1 MTAITWSMK
10 QPSKPLMGVRSM
22 AYSIVT
28 LSDMIDA
35 FDKEQPKPGRETSAF
50 IMRWK
55 RKELKE
61 KHSSYNNLAEAV
73 RMINRAEIQ
82 NIRETKKFR
91 DERHEVHR
99 VQRKRRMI
107 REFAVESE

>member
-1 MTAITWSMK
+1 MTH
-10 QPSKPLMGVRSM
+10 R
-22 AYSIVT
+22 IVT

-35 FDKEQPKPGRETSAF
+35 FDKEQPEPGRATSAF

-55 RKELKE
+55 RKEMEE
-61 KHSSYNNLAEAV
+61 KHTAHNPLAEAV

-82 NIRETKKFR
+82 NIRETKHFR
-91 DERHEVHR
+91 DEQKKLISEGRKRGHR
-99 VQRKRRMI
+99 GGKTTAKRRMI

>member
-1 MTAITWSMK
+1 MTH
-10 QPSKPLMGVRSM
+10 R
-22 AYSIVT
+22 IVT

-35 FDKEQPKPGRETSAF
+35 FDKEQPKPGRDTSAF

-61 KHSSYNNLAEAV
+61 KHSSHNNLAEAV
-73 RMINRAEIQ
+73 HGINRAEIQ

-91 DERHEVHR
+91 DKRKEVLR
-99 VQRKRRMI
+99 VQRERRMI

>member
-1 MTAITWSMK
+1 MPQYPIRVLA
-10 QPSKPLMGVRSM
+10 
-22 AYSIVT
+22 
-28 LSDMIDA
+28 DMIA
-35 FDKEQPKPGRETSAF
+35 EFDVKQPKPGRETSAF

-55 RKELKE
+55 RKELKA
-61 KHSSYNNLAEAV
+61 KHGSHNHLAEAV
-73 RMINRAEIQ
+73 RGINRAEIQ

-99 VQRKRRMI
+99 VQRERRMI

>member
-1 MTAITWSMK
+1 MTH
-10 QPSKPLMGVRSM
+10 R
-22 AYSIVT
+22 IVT

-50 IMRWK
+50 LKRWK
-55 RKELKE
+55 LKEMKE
-61 KHSSYNNLAEAV
+61 KHSSHNHLAEAV
-73 RMINRAEIQ
+73 RSINHAEIQ
-82 NIRETKKFR
+82 NIRETKKFM

-107 REFAVESE
+107 REFAAESE

>member
-1 MTAITWSMK
+1 
-10 QPSKPLMGVRSM
+10 MGH
-22 AYSIVT
+22 YIVT

-35 FDKEQPKPGRETSAF
+35 FDKEQPNPGRETSAF

-55 RKELKE
+55 RKEMEE
-61 KHSSYNNLAEAV
+61 KHTSHNHLDEAV